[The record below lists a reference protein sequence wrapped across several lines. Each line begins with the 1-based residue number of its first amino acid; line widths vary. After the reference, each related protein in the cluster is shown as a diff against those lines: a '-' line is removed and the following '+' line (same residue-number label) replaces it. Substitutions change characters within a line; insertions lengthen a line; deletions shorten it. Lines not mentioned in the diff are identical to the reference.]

1 MIKERR
7 TTWNTRVPTWP
18 HDTEAMVGI
27 ALGLKQGVE
36 QEGDNTQAVKSY
48 KRKRKGGRRKSV
60 DVSGYT
66 RRKPR

>member
-1 MIKERR
+1 MKKRR

-27 ALGLKQGVE
+27 VLGLKQE
-36 QEGDNTQAVKSY
+36 EDETQAIKSY

-60 DVSGYT
+60 EVSGYV
-66 RRKPR
+66 RRRPR